1 MLWRKRLVEG
11 LLGLLWELGFE
22 WGWSKRLFRSGR
34 VGREC
39 CERGGVCRNDGEYGC
54 VRYFGLLVVVQKIKL
69 VRRQLDLA
77 FRCCCCRFERDVV
90 LEKSKRFSGVVDG
103 DVARDFRVVMS

>member
-1 MLWRKRLVEG
+1 MSNWHSFNRGRIGEVLWRERLVEG

-39 CERGGVCRNDGEYGC
+39 CERGGVCRNGGEYGC
-54 VRYFGLLVVVQKIKL
+54 VRYFGLLVVVQKVKL
-69 VRRQLDLA
+69 VR
-77 FRCCCCRFERDVV
+77 
-90 LEKSKRFSGVVDG
+90 
-103 DVARDFRVVMS
+103 